1 MKCSDIPTVPILEFL
16 NSLGE
21 QKAFMFSNH
30 HSSIFNAMPKEVDYN
45 LGLAKMRSLIK
56 KGFVEGCGCGCRGDF
71 CITDKGKEYLGI
83 R

>member
-1 MKCSDIPTVPILEFL
+1 VKCSDIPTIPILEFL

-30 HSSIFNAMPKEVDYN
+30 PASIFNAMTKEADYN
-45 LGLAKMRSLIK
+45 LVLAKMRSLIK
-56 KGFVEGCGCGCRGDF
+56 KGLVEGCGCGCRGDF
-71 CITDKGKEYLGI
+71 GITDKGKEYLGM